1 MKNPNRRMALP
12 LALALALA
20 LCAMPFAHAQQKA
33 EQKADD
39 FPNRP
44 VRLIVPFAP
53 GGATDVIARTVAQK
67 LSEKW
72 GQSVIVDNRAGANG
86 NIGAVQAARSP
97 ADGYTLLMAT
107 SSHAINT
114 SLYRKLDYSLSK
126 DFTALSNL
134 ASVPLILVAHPDVPA
149 NSARQLAAYAGSQP
163 GKLNFGSGGVGTAAH
178 LAGELFNTA
187 SGAGMVHVAYKGG
200 TLAMN
205 DLLGGQIQVMFA
217 NLPEAQ
223 PQLKSGRLHAL
234 AITGRQRSR
243 QQPDVPTFAESGFK
257 EIDLQSWFGMFAPRA
272 TPQPLADRISRD
284 IAAAVADPAVQS
296 RLRDLG
302 ADPIGNQHQ
311 EFQAFV
317 NADIERWR
325 LLVQKSGASA
335 D

>member
-1 MKNPNRRMALP
+1 MKHLTRRM
-12 LALALALA
+12 ALALA
-20 LCAMPFAHAQQKA
+20 LCAMPFAHAQ
-33 EQKADD
+33 QKADD

-72 GQSVIVDNRAGANG
+72 AQSVIVDNRAGANG

-126 DFTALSNL
+126 DFAALSNL
-134 ASVPLILVAHPDVPA
+134 ASVPLILVAHPGVPA
-149 NSARQLAAYAGSQP
+149 SSAKQLATYAASQP

-205 DLLGGQIQVMFA
+205 DLLGD
-217 NLPEAQ
+217 
-223 PQLKSGRLHAL
+223 
-234 AITGRQRSR
+234 RSR
-243 QQPDVPTFAESGFK
+243 
-257 EIDLQSWFGMFAPRA
+257 
-272 TPQPLADRISRD
+272 
-284 IAAAVADPAVQS
+284 
-296 RLRDLG
+296 
-302 ADPIGNQHQ
+302 
-311 EFQAFV
+311 
-317 NADIERWR
+317 
-325 LLVQKSGASA
+325 
-335 D
+335 

>member
-1 MKNPNRRMALP
+1 MKHLTRRM
-12 LALALALA
+12 ALALA
-20 LCAMPFAHAQQKA
+20 LCAMPLAHAQQKA
-33 EQKADD
+33 ED

-72 GQSVIVDNRAGANG
+72 AQSVIVDNRAGANG

-107 SSHAINT
+107 SSHAINS
-114 SLYRKLDYSLSK
+114 SLYRKLDYSLGK
-126 DFTALSNL
+126 DFAALSNL
-134 ASVPLILVAHPDVPA
+134 ASVPLILVAHPQVPA
-149 NSARQLAAYAGSQP
+149 SSAKQLATYAASQP

-187 SGAGMVHVAYKGG
+187 SGAGMVHVPYKGG

-223 PQLKSGRLHAL
+223 PQLKSGRLQAL
-234 AITGRQRSR
+234 AITGSQRSS
-243 QQPDVPTFAESGFK
+243 QQPEVPTFAESGFK
-257 EIDLQSWFGMFAPRA
+257 EIDLKSWFGMFAPRA
-272 TPQPLADRISRD
+272 TPQPLVDKISRD

-317 NADIERWR
+317 SADIERWR

>member
-1 MKNPNRRMALP
+1 MKHLIRRM
-12 LALALALA
+12 ALALA
-20 LCAMPFAHAQQKA
+20 LCAMPFAHAQ
-33 EQKADD
+33 QKADD

-72 GQSVIVDNRAGANG
+72 AQSVIVDNRAGANG

-126 DFTALSNL
+126 DFAALSNL
-134 ASVPLILVAHPDVPA
+134 ASVPLILVAHPGVPA
-149 NSARQLAAYAGSQP
+149 SSAKQLATYAASQP

-205 DLLGGQIQVMFA
+205 DLLGD
-217 NLPEAQ
+217 
-223 PQLKSGRLHAL
+223 
-234 AITGRQRSR
+234 RSR
-243 QQPDVPTFAESGFK
+243 
-257 EIDLQSWFGMFAPRA
+257 
-272 TPQPLADRISRD
+272 
-284 IAAAVADPAVQS
+284 
-296 RLRDLG
+296 
-302 ADPIGNQHQ
+302 
-311 EFQAFV
+311 
-317 NADIERWR
+317 
-325 LLVQKSGASA
+325 
-335 D
+335 

>member
-1 MKNPNRRMALP
+1 MKHLTRRM
-12 LALALALA
+12 ALALA

-33 EQKADD
+33 ED

-72 GQSVIVDNRAGANG
+72 AQPVIVDNRAGANG

-107 SSHAINT
+107 SSHAINA

-126 DFTALSNL
+126 DFAALSNL
-134 ASVPLILVAHPDVPA
+134 ASVPLILVANPQVPA
-149 NSARQLAAYAGSQP
+149 SSAKQLATYAASQP

-223 PQLKSGRLHAL
+223 PQLKSGRLQAL
-234 AITGRQRSR
+234 AITGSQRSR
-243 QQPDVPTFAESGFK
+243 QQPEVPTFAESGFK

-272 TPQPLADRISRD
+272 TPQPVVDKISRD
-284 IAAAVADPAVQS
+284 IAAAVADSAVQA

-311 EFQAFV
+311 EFQGYV
-317 NADIERWR
+317 SADIERWR